1 MTQKEYEKEQ
11 ITLLK
16 NIVKEVTNT
25 REEYSKKLLP
35 LLVLKEEEVKKLYKN
50 RTIKIAPLIFEQKF
64 ELLENKRQGNLTKEQ
79 LQKRIDSYLKWLE
92 ELNKDIRNQEIVLR
106 LLEK

>member
-1 MTQKEYEKEQ
+1 MTQREYEKKQ
-11 ITLLK
+11 ITLLE
-16 NIVKEVTNT
+16 NIVKKVTNT

-35 LLVLKEEEVKKLYKN
+35 LLVLKEEEVRNLYKN
-50 RTIKIAPLIFEQKF
+50 RTIKITPLIFEQKF
-64 ELLENKRQGNLTKEQ
+64 ELLENNRQGNLTKEQ
-79 LQKRIDSYLKWLE
+79 LQTRIDNYLKWME

>member
-1 MTQKEYEKEQ
+1 MTQREYEKEQ
-11 ITLLK
+11 ITLLE
-16 NIVKEVTNT
+16 NIVKKVTNT

-35 LLVLKEEEVKKLYKN
+35 LLVLKEEEVRNLYKN
-50 RTIKIAPLIFEQKF
+50 RTIKITPLIF
-64 ELLENKRQGNLTKEQ
+64 ELLENNRQGNLTKEQ
-79 LQKRIDSYLKWLE
+79 LQTRIDNYLKWME

>member
-11 ITLLK
+11 ITLLE
-16 NIVKEVTNT
+16 NIVKEMTNT

-35 LLVLKEEEVKKLYKN
+35 LLVLKEDEVRKLYKN
-50 RTIKIAPLIFEQKF
+50 RTIKITPLIFEQKF
-64 ELLENKRQGNLTKEQ
+64 ELLENNRQGNLTKEQ
-79 LQKRIDSYLKWLE
+79 LQTRIDNYLKWLE